1 MGSVP
6 VLGRFP
12 GKGNAI
18 HLSILAWRILWIE
31 EPGRPHSPWG
41 CKKLDMTG
49 QLTQQQVKKKSLFFS
64 TLLNQVKLIFLLHQL
79 RKKHY
84 HRDDLFLK
92 GISKLHLTLC
102 TPSLS
107 KLELID
113 NLHIK
118 ETTTVEKCTVRKDNN
133 CSCTIS
139 WFC

>member
-1 MGSVP
+1 MIPRS
-6 VLGRFP
+6 GRFP
-12 GKGNAI
+12 RRRKWQPTPVLLPGESHGWR
-18 HLSILAWRILWIE
+18 SIV
-31 EPGRPHSPWG
+31 GHSPWG
-41 CKKLDMTG
+41 CKELDMTG

-102 TPSLS
+102 TSSLS

-118 ETTTVEKCTVRKDNN
+118 ETTTIEKCIVRKYNN

-139 WFC
+139 WFY